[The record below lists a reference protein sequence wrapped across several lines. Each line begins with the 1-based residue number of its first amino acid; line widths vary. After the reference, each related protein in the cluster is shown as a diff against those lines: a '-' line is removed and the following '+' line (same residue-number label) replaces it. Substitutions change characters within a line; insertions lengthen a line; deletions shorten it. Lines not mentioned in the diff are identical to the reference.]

1 MKPQFSSLD
10 DSVLSNI
17 RETFKFV
24 KDDSDI
30 VNLCIGDPDGAPP
43 PRVIESYIRAIREGK
58 THYENDAGLPSL
70 RNAVAQHEN
79 QLRNTCLHA
88 YDNVVIT
95 NGGTNGIY
103 SFSRAVLDPGD
114 EVLLLDPVWIAF
126 IQITKLLGCKP
137 VLVPTCRENNFLPS
151 IEELEQYVTPRTK
164 VLVIVSPSNPSGAV
178 VEEYDMKKLVDFC
191 ERKGI
196 WLLHDEAYR
205 DIVFDDWRQ
214 SSLVGH
220 HPNVV
225 GVRTLSKSHN
235 MTGLRVGWVVSSNNE
250 LIEKVRKQ
258 VAYNVMCT
266 NTAAQ
271 YAAVTAIEE
280 CKDWLDNTVYQYQKR
295 LFYAVQRLRK
305 MGFQVDMPRGS
316 FYLFPRHK
324 YGRSIAQE
332 ILEQSQVAVID
343 GEHFGISGRGHIRI
357 SCSVAPQALEQGLD
371 RLEQWVSNAEPSS
384 PSMKAF
390 DQRPAIPA

>member
-10 DSVLSNI
+10 SSVLSSI
-17 RETFKFV
+17 RETFKSV
-24 KDDSDI
+24 KDDSNI
-30 VNLCIGDPDGAPP
+30 VNLCIGDPNGAPP
-43 PRVIESYIRAIREGK
+43 PKVIESYIRAIREGK
-58 THYENDAGLPSL
+58 THYENDAGLPAL
-70 RNAVAQHEN
+70 REAVIQHEN
-79 QLRNTCLHA
+79 QLRSTHLHS

-103 SFSRAVLDPGD
+103 SFSRAILDPGD

-137 VLVPTCRENNFLPS
+137 VLVPTRSEDNFLPT
-151 IEELEQYVTPRTK
+151 IEELERYVTPKTK
-164 VLVIVSPSNPSGAV
+164 VLVIVSPSNPSGSV
-178 VEEYDMKKLVDFC
+178 IEECDMKKLVEFC

-235 MTGLRVGWVVSSNNE
+235 MTGLRVGWVVSSNDE

-280 CKDWLDNTVYQYQKR
+280 CKDWLENSVYQYQKR
-295 LFYAVQRLRK
+295 LSYASQRLRK
-305 MGFQVDMPRGS
+305 MGFQVAMPRGS
-316 FYLFPRHK
+316 FYLFPKHK
-324 YGRSIAQE
+324 YGKAIAQR
-332 ILEQSQVAVID
+332 ILHQSRVAVVD
-343 GEHFGISGRGHIRI
+343 GEHFGPSGKEHFRI
-357 SCSVAPQALEQGLD
+357 SCSVAPQVLEEGLD
-371 RLEQWVSNAEPSS
+371 RLEQWVDNSE
-384 PSMKAF
+384 K
-390 DQRPAIPA
+390 